1 MSNNQMFEN
10 IMNEFNSDGEDED
23 EEGQYEENGN
33 RIEKRQS
40 ASNLS
45 ENMNNKI
52 KDILPDIRNEKEE
65 NIKNIRTKRDQFG
78 YFINDDNEVD
88 SEESNS
94 NNNNEQEQ
102 EQCSYSSNNNSSE
115 KQKNESQ
122 NDEDDDNIRNNN
134 EEEENNEKEKIN
146 YSDEV
151 EEGRKDEEEKEENNK
166 KNNNNILQNSTNKEE
181 KEENNNENNNENNEE
196 KNSNGQNFNENDEQ
210 NDLINELYVSN
221 NKHENTDSNDGEAF
235 RMNSF
240 RPNPIPGSPKFTNTN
255 QIDNDNINNSD
266 TNNNINNNIMNFTET
281 IETKIEGDASNK
293 NTVKEEI
300 NKNEINSILTHN
312 KNIISL
318 GKINPS
324 DSVKV
329 HQLDLYNNNSI
340 DDNNNNNNIR
350 SIEDEEEAFLE
361 REEMKRRKSKERKK
375 KENKI
380 EEEGKEN
387 VTEDEEDS
395 QTQILNNIKIQKN
408 NDISNSNEE
417 VKEEI
422 NIKKNKNKEKLKEE
436 VTEDEEENNNI
447 INKKDD
453 LIKKNSVN
461 EINNNQVKVMSIK
474 LVEQYDKV
482 GDSRRQSET
491 GTKNKSKNNNILS
504 ERKYQVEKKNINNKL
519 NTNSKKQAMIP
530 NNKKYKLNS
539 PLNKN
544 DKSNVKQNYYSE
556 NKQIISGKKFMNK
569 NNLQSIKKDL
579 GFSKND
585 VKPKLY
591 EQKSPKKIDNSKE
604 KYPFL
609 PNINPKSRKICEK
622 KENRANAQIGD
633 ILYEDAKNKKE
644 KLKQIYIN
652 ENNNI
657 LSNMNSK
664 KINKSSYS
672 LVIDRINKKIDNVIK
687 KYSVNGKISIVG
699 MTQCLFE
706 LNLITELIKI
716 KDNIQDINDDLDS
729 VELQSIIESI
739 KNKDTKKLKEVEFLE
754 QLWFII
760 NPSKTQYI
768 NCKIL
773 SDFLKLLFSS
783 KNNVKDLENNIEKL
797 FEKYNINKSS
807 DNEIKEEEE
816 SFTSPLR
823 DKEYK
828 TDEIWPLDKFIKIFI
843 DLKNNLKAYKENNYQ
858 KGEVYNNIIQERD
871 KELTF
876 EPNFSSKAFF
886 YKHSKYNY
894 DKDNDI
900 DNNNISNISNNKS
913 PKRQKHDF
921 NKVYERFMADKD
933 LHDKTLERLRKIKVD
948 KELKMCTDVP
958 KINKYV
964 PSASNKK
971 YKNKTMDSDE
981 PKTLQKNKSYSDI
994 KNPIY
999 MKLYKQRKEYNE
1011 NNNINNNDNS
1021 TLDENC
1027 TFKPVITDPDVMM
1040 KTFSNMKNMR
1050 KPKGYNE
1057 YVKRNR
1063 SVLEKKEND
1072 KKIEEDKKFG
1082 RNYDK
1087 IKKLKIKALNITD
1100 LNGSNKK
1107 SKKINIPIPSSN
1119 SNRSY
1124 QQKINLN
1131 NDFMNNSESEKVEN
1145 IIDGVYITIDIK
1157 VPNGLLKP
1165 LKIYNKGDNETIE
1178 LVNNFC
1184 RIYTINEENK
1194 KIILKN
1200 VLQYKNAFFGRN
1212 LINDNKKEGFVLNED
1227 LDTITNTYSNNS
1239 NH

>member
-1 MSNNQMFEN
+1 MSNNPMFEN

-23 EEGQYEENGN
+23 EEGQYEENVN
-33 RIEKRQS
+33 RIGKHQS
-40 ASNLS
+40 TSSLS

-65 NIKNIRTKRDQFG
+65 KIKNSRTKRDQFG
-78 YFINDDNEVD
+78 YFINCDNEVD

-94 NNNNEQEQ
+94 KNNNEQEQ

-115 KQKNESQ
+115 KPKNESQ
-122 NDEDDDNIRNNN
+122 NDEDDVNDNIRNSN
-134 EEEENNEKEKIN
+134 EEEENNDKEKIN
-146 YSDEV
+146 YSDE
-151 EEGRKDEEEKEENNK
+151 EAEGRKD
-166 KNNNNILQNSTNKEE
+166 KEE
-181 KEENNNENNNENNEE
+181 KEEKSNNENNNENNEE
-196 KNSNGQNFNENDEQ
+196 KNSNEQNGNENDEQ

-221 NKHENTDSNDGEAF
+221 NNRHEIFDSNDGEAF

-255 QIDNDNINNSD
+255 QNDDDNINNSD
-266 TNNNINNNIMNFTET
+266 TNNNVNNNIMNFTET
-281 IETKIEGDASNK
+281 IQTKIEGDASNK

-300 NKNEINSILTHN
+300 NKEEINSILAHN

-329 HQLDLYNNNSI
+329 QKLNLYNNNSI
-340 DDNNNNNNIR
+340 DDSNNNNNIR

-375 KENKI
+375 KENKK
-380 EEEGKEN
+380 EEDGKEN

-395 QTQILNNIKIQKN
+395 QTQNLNNIKVQKN
-408 NDISNSNEE
+408 NVISNGNEK

-422 NIKKNKNKEKLKEE
+422 KIKKNNNKEKLKEE
-436 VTEDEEENNNI
+436 VTEDEEENNNTN
-447 INKKDD
+447 NKKDD

-461 EINNNQVKVMSIK
+461 EINNNEVKVMSIK

-491 GTKNKSKNNNILS
+491 GTNNKSKNNNNLS
-504 ERKYQVEKKNINNKL
+504 KKKFQAEKKNVNNKL
-519 NTNSKKQAMIP
+519 NTNSKKQAVIP
-530 NNKKYKLNS
+530 SNKNFRINS

-544 DKSNVKQNYYSE
+544 NKSNDKKNYYSE
-556 NKQIISGKKFMNK
+556 NKEIISGKKFKNK
-569 NNLQSIKKDL
+569 NDLQSIKKDL

-585 VKPKLY
+585 VKQKLY
-591 EQKSPKKIDNSKE
+591 EQKSPKKNDNSEE
-604 KYPFL
+604 KYSFL
-609 PNINPKSRKICEK
+609 PNINPKSRKMCEK
-622 KENRANAQIGD
+622 KENRINAQIGD
-633 ILYEDAKNKKE
+633 ILYEDAKNKEE

-687 KYSVNGKISIVG
+687 KYSMNGKISIVG

-773 SDFLKLLFSS
+773 SDFLKILFSS

-797 FEKYNINKSS
+797 FEKYDINKSS

-828 TDEIWPLDKFIKIFI
+828 TDEIWPLDKFIKIFM

-894 DKDNDI
+894 DKDNDK
-900 DNNNISNISNNKS
+900 DNNNISIISNNKS
-913 PKRQKHDF
+913 PKRKKHDF

-933 LHDKTLERLRKIKVD
+933 LHDKTLERLRKIKMD

-971 YKNKTMDSDE
+971 YKNKTLESDE

-994 KNPIY
+994 KNPVY

-1011 NNNINNNDNS
+1011 KNNINNNDNS
-1021 TLDENC
+1021 RLDENC

-1063 SVLEKKEND
+1063 SILEKKEND

-1087 IKKLKIKALNITD
+1087 IKKVKIKALNITD

-1107 SKKINIPIPSSN
+1107 NKKINIPIPSSN
-1119 SNRSY
+1119 SNRSL

-1165 LKIYNKGDNETIE
+1165 LKIYNKSDNETIE

-1212 LINDNKKEGFVLNED
+1212 LINDNKKEGFILNED

>member
-1 MSNNQMFEN
+1 MSNNPMFEN

-23 EEGQYEENGN
+23 EEGQYEENVN
-33 RIEKRQS
+33 RIGKHQS
-40 ASNLS
+40 TSSLS

-65 NIKNIRTKRDQFG
+65 KIKNSRTKRDQFG
-78 YFINDDNEVD
+78 YFINCDNEVD

-94 NNNNEQEQ
+94 KNNNEQEQ

-115 KQKNESQ
+115 KPKNESQ
-122 NDEDDDNIRNNN
+122 NDEDDVNDNIRNSN
-134 EEEENNEKEKIN
+134 EEEENNDKEKIN
-146 YSDEV
+146 YSDE
-151 EEGRKDEEEKEENNK
+151 EAEGRKD
-166 KNNNNILQNSTNKEE
+166 KEE
-181 KEENNNENNNENNEE
+181 KEEKSNNENNNENNKE
-196 KNSNGQNFNENDEQ
+196 KNSNEQNGNENDEQ

-221 NKHENTDSNDGEAF
+221 NNRHEIFDSNDGEAF

-240 RPNPIPGSPKFTNTN
+240 RPNPIPGSPKFSNTN
-255 QIDNDNINNSD
+255 QNDDDNINNSD
-266 TNNNINNNIMNFTET
+266 TNNNVNNNIMNFTET
-281 IETKIEGDASNK
+281 IQTKIEGDASNK

-300 NKNEINSILTHN
+300 NKEEINSILAHN

-329 HQLDLYNNNSI
+329 QKLDLYNNNSI
-340 DDNNNNNNIR
+340 DDSKNNNNIR

-375 KENKI
+375 KENKK
-380 EEEGKEN
+380 EEDGKEN

-395 QTQILNNIKIQKN
+395 QTQNLNNIKVQKN
-408 NDISNSNEE
+408 NVISNGNEK

-422 NIKKNKNKEKLKEE
+422 KIKKNNNKEKLKEE
-436 VTEDEEENNNI
+436 VTEDEEENNNTN
-447 INKKDD
+447 NKKDD

-461 EINNNQVKVMSIK
+461 EINNNEVKVMSIK

-491 GTKNKSKNNNILS
+491 GTNNKSKNNNNLS
-504 ERKYQVEKKNINNKL
+504 KKKFQAEKKNVNNKL
-519 NTNSKKQAMIP
+519 NTNSKKQAVIP
-530 NNKKYKLNS
+530 SNKNFRINS

-544 DKSNVKQNYYSE
+544 NKSNDKKNYYSE
-556 NKQIISGKKFMNK
+556 NKEIISGKKFKNK
-569 NNLQSIKKDL
+569 NDLQSIKKDL

-585 VKPKLY
+585 VKQKLY
-591 EQKSPKKIDNSKE
+591 EQKSPKKNDNSEE
-604 KYPFL
+604 KYSFL

-622 KENRANAQIGD
+622 KENRINAQIGD
-633 ILYEDAKNKKE
+633 ILYEDAKNKEE

-687 KYSVNGKISIVG
+687 KYSMNGKISIVG

-773 SDFLKLLFSS
+773 SDFLKILFSS

-797 FEKYNINKSS
+797 FEKYDINKSS

-828 TDEIWPLDKFIKIFI
+828 TDEIWPLDKFIKIFM

-858 KGEVYNNIIQERD
+858 KGEVYYNIIQERD

-894 DKDNDI
+894 DKDNDK
-900 DNNNISNISNNKS
+900 DNNNISIISNNKS
-913 PKRQKHDF
+913 PKRKKHDF

-933 LHDKTLERLRKIKVD
+933 LHDKTLERLRKIKMD

-964 PSASNKK
+964 PSASNRK
-971 YKNKTMDSDE
+971 YKNKTMESDE

-994 KNPIY
+994 KNPVY

-1011 NNNINNNDNS
+1011 KNNINNNDNS
-1021 TLDENC
+1021 RLDENC

-1063 SVLEKKEND
+1063 SILEKKEND

-1087 IKKLKIKALNITD
+1087 IKKVKIKALNITD

-1107 SKKINIPIPSSN
+1107 NKKINIPIPSSN
-1119 SNRSY
+1119 SNRSL

-1165 LKIYNKGDNETIE
+1165 LKIYNKSDNETIE

-1212 LINDNKKEGFVLNED
+1212 LINDNKKEGFILNED